1 MISCFMVVKDV
12 LKPGYPFVEAIASV
26 LPICD
31 EFLLSEGYSKDG
43 TYEVVQ
49 ELAKLNQKIKVVR
62 QKWPE
67 KRSITVIG
75 DVTNAI
81 RTKCKGDYIFSVQAN
96 EIVHEDSLKLIEALP
111 EICPQAQTFSF
122 PYVHLY
128 RTYKFSEEFRLRFA
142 RNLPS
147 IVATGDAWT
156 LGPSKDFIMS
166 ETLRSLRNPRKILR
180 YVSRGIE
187 WTYANSCG
195 NIISRAI
202 YLPKPV
208 FRYWSLFPVNWFEK
222 ATRHA
227 EMFNI
232 PSFREVVE
240 TLRNHVDDY
249 PSVFFRMA
257 VPSARKGS
265 LGYNYPEALGEV
277 KIEEHPKLI
286 RDLVSDSRVKSY
298 YVRNEVLD
306 LVKGL

>member
-1 MISCFMVVKDV
+1 MIVKDV

-31 EFLLSEGYSKDG
+31 EFLLSEGYSADG

-49 ELAKLNQKIKVVR
+49 RLAKLNKKIKVVR

-81 RTKCKGDYIFSVQAN
+81 RRKCQYDYIFSVQAN
-96 EIVHEDSLKLIEALP
+96 EIVHEDSLRLIEALP
-111 EICPQAQTFSF
+111 EICPQVQTFSF

-142 RNLPS
+142 RNLPH
-147 IVATGDAWT
+147 IVATGDAWS
-156 LGPSKDFIMS
+156 LGTSKDFVIS
-166 ETLRSLRNPRKILR
+166 ETLKSLRNPRKFLR

-208 FRYWSLFPVNWFEK
+208 FRYWSLFPLNWFEK
-222 ATRHA
+222 SMRHA

-232 PSFREVVE
+232 PGFKEAIE
-240 TLRNHVDDY
+240 TLKNHVDDD
-249 PSVFFRMA
+249 PSVFFKIA
-257 VPSARKGS
+257 VQLARKGS
-265 LGYNYPEALGEV
+265 LGYNYSDALGVV
-277 KIEEHPKLI
+277 KIEDHPKLI
-286 RDLVSDSRVKSY
+286 RDLISDPQVKSY

-306 LVKGL
+306 MIKGL